1 MRYLLDSNAFIDVL
15 SSRRPEVTRR
25 FVALRPED
33 VVLSSIVVAELR
45 FGADKSD
52 RPQSNHARLNR
63 LLEEVTPL
71 DFDLA
76 AATEYGRIR
85 ARLQA
90 LGTPIGP
97 NDLLIAAH
105 TLALDAVLVTD
116 NVREFGRVEGLT
128 IENWRVPLP

>member
-1 MRYLLDSNAFIDVL
+1 MRYLFDSNALDVL
-15 SSRRPEVTRR
+15 PTHRPEVARR
-25 FVALRPED
+25 FVAHRPEE

-45 FGADKSD
+45 FGADKSE
-52 RPQSNHARLNR
+52 RPLNNHARLDR

-97 NDLLIAAH
+97 NNLLIAAH
-105 TLALDAVLVTD
+105 ALALGAVLVTD

-128 IENWRVPLP
+128 IENWRSLLP

>member
-1 MRYLLDSNAFIDVL
+1 VRYLLDSNAFIDVL
-15 SSRRPEVTRR
+15 SARRPEVTRR
-25 FVALRPED
+25 FVALRPEE

-52 RPQSNHARLNR
+52 RRQSNHARLDR

-76 AATEYGRIR
+76 AAAKYGRIR

-90 LGTPIGP
+90 LGTTIGP

-105 TLALDAVLVTD
+105 ALALGAVLVTD
-116 NVREFGRVEGLT
+116 NVREFVRVKGLT
-128 IENWRVPLP
+128 IENWRSALP